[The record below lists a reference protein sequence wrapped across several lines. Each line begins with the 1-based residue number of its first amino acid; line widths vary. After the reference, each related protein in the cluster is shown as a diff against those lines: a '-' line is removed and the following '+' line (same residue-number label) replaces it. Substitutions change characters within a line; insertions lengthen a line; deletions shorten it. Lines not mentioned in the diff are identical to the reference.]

1 MTEERCAPRCEG
13 TRVSRGNT
21 CVVCVVCRVCRL
33 SYVLS
38 CKYRIGVSRT
48 CVYYAEVDSE
58 SPVRGG
64 GGLGPYRGV
73 PRCCDMFG
81 PYGIKVSFGLGA
93 LGT

>member
-21 CVVCVVCRVCRL
+21 CVVCVVCRVRRVSC
-33 SYVLS
+33 VLS

-48 CVYYAEVDSE
+48 CIYYAEVDSSE
-58 SPVRGG
+58 SPVRGVRSLKG
-64 GGLGPYRGV
+64 GV